1 MNTGLRPFR
10 GPLAFTVSL
19 VVIESVGWL
28 LFPLVIGRAIDSA
41 VLGSGRGIVELVVLS
56 VATVGVD
63 VLRRVYDSRAYAKV
77 YVKMSE
83 ELAARQSSVGTSA
96 KTARLGML
104 GEVVEFFEN
113 SLPTL
118 VSSVLGL
125 VGTVAILSA
134 LSLPIFAGCMIV
146 VGATVAVYGST
157 GRFTMRWNEAY
168 NNEYERRVEVV
179 ESGSPARIA
188 RHVRR
193 MMRWNV
199 KLSDLEAANFG
210 VLWVLMVG
218 LLAYSVRATATDTVE
233 YGGVVAV
240 VMYVFEFMES
250 VVMLPL
256 FYQQWLRLREIVGRL
271 AEAGGGAGAEDR
283 GAEADG
289 DGTEDS
295 GAEAGES
302 GDAQDPGTPADA
314 SGQHEDVSGGGQ
326 RWS

>member
-1 MNTGLRPFR
+1 MNAGLRPFR

-19 VVIESVGWL
+19 VVVESVGWL

-41 VLGSGRGIVELVVLS
+41 IVGSLRGIVELVVLS

-63 VLRRVYDSRAYAKV
+63 VVRRVYDSRAYAKV
-77 YVKMSE
+77 YVQMSE
-83 ELAARQSSVGTSA
+83 ELAARQSGAGTSA
-96 KTARLGML
+96 QTARLGML

-146 VGATVAVYGST
+146 VVATVAVYGWT
-157 GRFTMRWNEAY
+157 GKFTTRFNEGY

-179 ESGSPARIA
+179 ASGSPARVA
-188 RHVRR
+188 RHIRR
-193 MMRWNV
+193 MMRWNI

-210 VLWVLMVG
+210 VLWVLMAA
-218 LLAYSVRATATDTVE
+218 LLAYSVHATARDTVE

-250 VVMLPL
+250 VAMLPL

-271 AEAGGGAGAEDR
+271 SEDRAAGGQSFGR
-283 GAEADG
+283 
-289 DGTEDS
+289 
-295 GAEAGES
+295 
-302 GDAQDPGTPADA
+302 
-314 SGQHEDVSGGGQ
+314 GGG
-326 RWS
+326 

>member
-1 MNTGLRPFR
+1 MNAGLRPFR

-19 VVIESVGWL
+19 VVVESVGWL

-41 VLGSGRGIVELVVLS
+41 IGGSVRGLVELVVLS

-63 VLRRVYDSRAYAKV
+63 VFRRVYDSRAYAKV
-77 YVKMSE
+77 YVQMSE
-83 ELAARQSSVGTSA
+83 ELAARQSGTGTSA

-146 VGATVAVYGST
+146 VVATVAVYGWT
-157 GRFTMRWNEAY
+157 GKFTTRFNEGY
-168 NNEYERRVEVV
+168 NNEYERRVEIVD
-179 ESGSPARIA
+179 SGNPARVA
-188 RHVRR
+188 RHIRR
-193 MMRWNV
+193 IMRWNI

-210 VLWVLMVG
+210 ILWVLMAA
-218 LLAYSVRATATDTVE
+218 LLAYSVHATARDTVE

-240 VMYVFEFMES
+240 VMYVFQFIES
-250 VVMLPL
+250 VAMLPL

-271 AEAGGGAGAEDR
+271 SED
-283 GAEADG
+283 
-289 DGTEDS
+289 
-295 GAEAGES
+295 
-302 GDAQDPGTPADA
+302 
-314 SGQHEDVSGGGQ
+314 
-326 RWS
+326 

>member
-1 MNTGLRPFR
+1 MNTGLGPFR
-10 GPLAFTVSL
+10 RPLAFTVSL
-19 VVIESVGWL
+19 VAIESVGWL
-28 LFPLVIGRAIDSA
+28 LFPLVIGRAVDSA
-41 VLGSGRGIVELVVLS
+41 VLGSWRGLVELVALC

-77 YVKMSE
+77 YVKTSQ
-83 ELAARQSSVGTSA
+83 ELAIRQSGAGTST
-96 KTARLGML
+96 KTARLAML

-125 VGTVAILSA
+125 VGTVAILSV

-146 VGATVAVYGST
+146 VGATVALYGWT
-157 GRFTMRWNEAY
+157 GKFTTRWNEAY
-168 NNEYERRVEVV
+168 NNEYERRVEVM
-179 ESGSPARIA
+179 ESGSPVRVA

-193 MMRWNV
+193 MMRWNI

-240 VMYVFEFMES
+240 VMYVFQFMES
-250 VVMLPL
+250 VAMLPL

-271 AEAGGGAGAEDR
+271 G
-283 GAEADG
+283 EAD
-289 DGTEDS
+289 DGTD
-295 GAEAGES
+295 GNATTRRKA
-302 GDAQDPGTPADA
+302 
-314 SGQHEDVSGGGQ
+314 
-326 RWS
+326 

>member
-56 VATVGVD
+56 VVTVGVD

-83 ELAARQSSVGTSA
+83 ELAARQSGVGTSA

-283 GAEADG
+283 GDAQDRGTPTDG
-289 DGTEDS
+289 DG
-295 GAEAGES
+295 
-302 GDAQDPGTPADA
+302 QP
-314 SGQHEDVSGGGQ
+314 
-326 RWS
+326 WS

>member
-1 MNTGLRPFR
+1 MNAGLRPFR

-19 VVIESVGWL
+19 VVVESVGWL

-41 VLGSGRGIVELVVLS
+41 IGGSVRGLVELVALS

-63 VLRRVYDSRAYAKV
+63 ILRRVYDSRAYAKV
-77 YVKMSE
+77 YVQMSE
-83 ELAARQSSVGTSA
+83 ELAARQTEAGTSA
-96 KTARLGML
+96 QTARLGML

-146 VGATVAVYGST
+146 VVATVAVYGWT
-157 GRFTMRWNEAY
+157 GKFTTRFNEGY
-168 NNEYERRVEVV
+168 NNEYERRVEIVD
-179 ESGSPARIA
+179 SGNPARVA
-188 RHVRR
+188 RHIRR
-193 MMRWNV
+193 IMRWNI

-210 VLWVLMVG
+210 ALWVLMAA
-218 LLAYSVRATATDTVE
+218 LLAYSVYATARDTVE

-240 VMYVFEFMES
+240 VMYVFQFIES
-250 VVMLPL
+250 VAMLPL

-271 AEAGGGAGAEDR
+271 SED
-283 GAEADG
+283 
-289 DGTEDS
+289 
-295 GAEAGES
+295 
-302 GDAQDPGTPADA
+302 
-314 SGQHEDVSGGGQ
+314 
-326 RWS
+326 